1 MSLETETPEGRSLR
15 RRLSKLC
22 RTAPNLAF
30 KECSLLAVANLL
42 CILIMYGSWALHVT
56 QGLRALWSRMVAYCV
71 RVGKRSLLGSDGSE

>member
-22 RTAPNLAF
+22 RTAPSLGF

-42 CILIMYGSWALHVT
+42 CIVIMYGSWALRLMLV
-56 QGLRALWSRMVAYCV
+56 LRSLWSRMVAYCV
-71 RVGKRSLLGSDGSE
+71 RVGKRSFLGSDGSE